1 MSRDLK
7 SKDSV
12 ASRTDSI
19 DRFLETALPMFP
31 ALDPDAEATVDRM
44 MKLVKHVDRLTERTV
59 SQFGLNTGE
68 FRLLVKLRQ
77 SPDGKMSAGAL
88 ARRLS
93 LSSGAMTNRLDHL
106 EQDGYVARERDVEDR
121 RSVQV
126 RITPSGLDVL
136 TRAIEAQAKEES
148 ALVRAL
154 SPEDRR
160 HLNDLLRQLVLS
172 IEGPEDEVC

>member
-7 SKDSV
+7 SKSSV

-59 SQFGLNTGE
+59 SQ
-68 FRLLVKLRQ
+68 
-77 SPDGKMSAGAL
+77 MSAGAL

-106 EQDGYVARERDVEDR
+106 EGDGFVARERDVDDR

-126 RITPSGLDVL
+126 RITPAGLDAL
-136 TRAIEAQAKEES
+136 THAIEAQAEEES